1 MDPGLAVAAGATIMV
16 VVLAYISG
24 APWKNNNGG

>member
-1 MDPGLAVAAGATIMV
+1 MDLGLVVATGATIMV

-24 APWKNNNGG
+24 APWKNNGG

>member
-1 MDPGLAVAAGATIMV
+1 MDPGLVVATGATIMI

-24 APWKNNNGG
+24 VPWKNNDG